1 MFMIIIIYKD
11 STHLGYTYCACVC
24 ACMHIVLL
32 YRKQFGVKF
41 ILIFTCFYIYPSE
54 CRPSMCIWAPLQD
67 IAGYENNDLVVLAL
81 HLLNRYFSMES
92 DLFEKATESQVSCC
106 G

>member
-1 MFMIIIIYKD
+1 MFMIVYKD
-11 STHLGYTYCACVC
+11 STRLEYTFCVC
-24 ACMHIVLL
+24 VRTFMHIVLL
-32 YRKQFGVKF
+32 HRKQFVVKF
-41 ILIFTCFYIYPSE
+41 ILRFTCFYIYPSE